1 MYKTIGLQ
9 KRERDTWR
17 RRSTTTNNRKI
28 FLKVRASLQLNCLY
42 WILVWNDKQKKKRS
56 RNILVKLLR
65 KRKSYSFINFQGE
78 KTSYLQL
85 AQKEVTVILDLSKIW
100 SQKTIKNHLQT
111 TGRKELELRITMLNL
126 DVIQPSQWMN
136 EEEMQELRVFNICSL
151 LRKIP
156 IKHIK

>member
-9 KRERDTWR
+9 KRESDTWR
-17 RRSTTTNNRKI
+17 RRSTTTSNRKI

-42 WILVWNDKQKKKRS
+42 WILVWNAKQKKRS

-126 DVIQPSQWMN
+126 DVIQPSRWMN

-151 LRKIP
+151 LRKMP